1 LPEPH
6 VYNGRNVIIEI
17 LGLLEVR
24 WSGFGSPEETME
36 ENIKV
41 DKTLDIKGQVCP
53 YTFVR
58 SKLTIEKMNLGEVLE
73 IILDHKPAV
82 ENVPK
87 SMENEGQKVLKI
99 AQTGEKEWHIFVR
112 KDKDRKKNT

>member
-1 LPEPH
+1 M
-6 VYNGRNVIIEI
+6 G
-17 LGLLEVR
+17 
-24 WSGFGSPEETME
+24 EEFTVT
-36 ENIKV
+36 KTV
-41 DKTLDIKGQVCP
+41 DLKGQVCP

-58 SKLTIEKMNLGEVLE
+58 SKLAIEKMGLGEVLE

-99 AQTGEKEWHIFVR
+99 DQTGEKEWHLFVR
-112 KDKDRKKNT
+112 KDKEKKKT

>member
-1 LPEPH
+1 M
-6 VYNGRNVIIEI
+6 G
-17 LGLLEVR
+17 
-24 WSGFGSPEETME
+24 EEFTVT
-36 ENIKV
+36 KTV
-41 DKTLDIKGQVCP
+41 DLKGQVCP

-58 SKLTIEKMNLGEVLE
+58 SKLAIEKMVLGEVLE

-99 AQTGEKEWHIFVR
+99 DQTGEKEWHVFVR
-112 KDKDRKKNT
+112 KDKEKKKT

>member
-1 LPEPH
+1 M
-6 VYNGRNVIIEI
+6 G
-17 LGLLEVR
+17 
-24 WSGFGSPEETME
+24 EEFTVT
-36 ENIKV
+36 KTV
-41 DKTLDIKGQVCP
+41 DLKGQVCP

-58 SKLTIEKMNLGEVLE
+58 SKLAIEKMNLGEVLE

-99 AQTGEKEWHIFVR
+99 DQTGEKEWHLVVR
-112 KDKDRKKNT
+112 KDKEKVRK

>member
-1 LPEPH
+1 M
-6 VYNGRNVIIEI
+6 
-17 LGLLEVR
+17 EVMMAD
-24 WSGFGSPEETME
+24 E
-36 ENIKV
+36 IKV

-58 SKLTIEKMNLGEVLE
+58 SKLAIEKMNLGEVLE
-73 IILDHKPAV
+73 IITDHKPAS

-99 AQTGEKEWHIFVR
+99 DQTSEKEWHIFVR
-112 KDKDRKKNT
+112 KDREKKKT